1 MMKRFVLSLT
11 FLLMSLA
18 AFCTKYQMVNLSSST
33 IFDYIPSKKAATSD
47 TVFSK
52 VVSQTSEDDES
63 PEEMYN
69 VGIKYYDEGKYLE
82 AAEWFEKAA
91 NQGYAQA
98 QSKLGVCYD
107 NGQGVELNFEK
118 AVYWYEKAANQ
129 GYAPA
134 QNNLGRCYYNGQGVV
149 PNYEKAAYW
158 FKKAANQGNAEAQYG
173 LGLCYENGLGV
184 KKDLKKAKFWKDKS
198 GIK

>member
-33 IFDYIPSKKAATSD
+33 IFDYISSKKAATSD

-98 QSKLGVCYD
+98 QFYLGVCYD
-107 NGQGVELNFEK
+107 NGQGVVQNYEK
-118 AVYWYEKAANQ
+118 AVYWYEKAGNQ
-129 GYAPA
+129 GIADA
-134 QNNLGRCYYNGQGVV
+134 QCNLGVCYGNGRGVV
-149 PNYEKAAYW
+149 QNYEKA
-158 FKKAANQGNAEAQYG
+158 FF
-173 LGLCYENGLGV
+173 C
-184 KKDLKKAKFWKDKS
+184 LKKQQ
-198 GIK
+198 IKGMHQHKII